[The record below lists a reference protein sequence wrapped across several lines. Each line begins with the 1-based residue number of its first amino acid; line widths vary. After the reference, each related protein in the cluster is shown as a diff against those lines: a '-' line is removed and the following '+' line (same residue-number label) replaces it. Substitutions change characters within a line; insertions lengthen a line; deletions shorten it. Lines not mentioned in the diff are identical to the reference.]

1 MAGAQLPAFPH
12 VQKQQQILA
21 AIIFFEF
28 DVEQANLCS
37 SEFLDMLQTHF
48 TTDRMTKQQSFHG
61 EIAKDVS

>member
-1 MAGAQLPAFPH
+1 MGGAQLPVFPH
-12 VQKQQQILA
+12 VQKQQQNSA

-48 TTDRMTKQQSFHG
+48 TTSRNNKGFMVKLPKT
-61 EIAKDVS
+61 